1 MKNKKK
7 PVKPQPP
14 GNKPK
19 AKIIVKQEVFWRKHV
34 PAALIIL
41 VISIGLYF
49 STRNFDYAL
58 DDMVVISDNT
68 FTNQGFAGIKKIFT
82 EESFTGFYQKQQDLV
97 AGSRYRPLSIM
108 TFAIER
114 QFFQSPKEDGYG
126 NPVKDAGGKQLIS
139 GNPAISHFINI
150 LLYALSALL
159 LYRVLFLLFPA
170 KNGCKWYM
178 SVPFVATLL
187 FIVHPLH
194 TEVVANIKGRDEI
207 MSLIF
212 SLAALYYTFRFV
224 SSKKIKL
231 LLASAVCY
239 FLALLSKENALTFL
253 VIIPL
258 TVYFFTNAKRSVILR
273 TSLIFLFVTFIY
285 LIIRFKVVGF
295 IVKDN
300 VITDIMN
307 NPFLGMRF
315 GQKIATIIY
324 TLGLYVKL
332 LFIPHPLTHDYY
344 PYTISVMTF
353 SDWQIWVSLALYILL
368 GLIAIKG
375 FKNKNPLSYS
385 VLFYIITLSIVSNLV
400 LPIGA
405 FMNERFIYMS
415 SVGFC
420 VAMAYLG
427 LEKLPALYSKH
438 SAKLRWTGIMILAVF
453 TIYFLVRTVLRVP
466 VWKNNF
472 TLSEADIVT
481 SANSTRA
488 NCYMGMG
495 LYMESLQVRDT
506 LIKMKLLDSAD
517 AYVKKSLE
525 IYPAYGAAFQML
537 SVLSSEE
544 FKYDD
549 DATKLLNSF
558 SVVLLNK
565 KNNPEEIDRYLL
577 WMNRRGKYNQQL
589 LLFYHKIAY
598 ELFFKQEHIINKAEK
613 YCRMGLTLDPNN
625 EILQKDLLE
634 IEAAKPHL

>member
-1 MKNKKK
+1 MKSKKK
-7 PVKPQPP
+7 PVKPQPSA
-14 GNKPK
+14 NKPK
-19 AKIIVKQEVFWRKHV
+19 AKVLVKQEAFWRKHV

-41 VISIGLYF
+41 VISTGLYF
-49 STRNFDYAL
+49 NTRNFDYAL

-68 FTNQGFAGIKKIFT
+68 FTNQGFAGIRKIFT

-139 GNPAISHFINI
+139 GNPAISHFINV
-150 LLYALSALL
+150 LLYALSAIL

-170 KNGCKWYM
+170 KPGHKWYV
-178 SVPFVATLL
+178 SIPFVATLL

-207 MSLIF
+207 MSLFF

-224 SSKKIKL
+224 NNNKIKL
-231 LLASAVCY
+231 LLTSAVCY

-253 VIIPL
+253 AVIPL
-258 TVYFFTNAKRSVILR
+258 TVYFFTHTKRAEILR
-273 TSLIFLFVTFIY
+273 ISLSLLLVSFIY
-285 LIIRFKVVGF
+285 LIIRYNVIGF
-295 IVKDN
+295 IVKDT
-300 VITDIMN
+300 VIKDIMN
-307 NPFLGMRF
+307 NPFLGMSF
-315 GQKIATIIY
+315 SQKMATIIY

-353 SDWQIWVSLALYILL
+353 SDWQTWVSLALYLL
-368 GLIAIKG
+368 LCFIALKG
-375 FKNKNPLSYS
+375 FKTKSPLSYS
-385 VLFYIITLSIVSNLV
+385 ILFYIITLSIVSNLI

-420 VAMAYLG
+420 IAMAYLG
-427 LEKLPALYSKH
+427 LEKLPALNSKYA
-438 SAKLRWTGIMILAVF
+438 AKLRWAGTMILAIF
-453 TIYFLVRTVLRVP
+453 AIYFLARTALRVP
-466 VWKNNF
+466 VWKNNYS
-472 TLSEADIVT
+472 LSKADILT

-495 LYMESLQVRDT
+495 LYMESLQISDT
-506 LIKMKLLDSAD
+506 VTKMKLLDSAD
-517 AYVKKSLE
+517 MYMKKSLE
-525 IYPAYGAAFQML
+525 IYPTYGAAFQML
-537 SVLSSEE
+537 SVLASEE

-549 DATKLLNSF
+549 DAGKLLNSF

-565 KNNPEEIDRYLL
+565 KNSPDEVDRYLL
-577 WMNRRGKYNQQL
+577 WMNRKGKYNRQL
-589 LLFYHKIAY
+589 LQFYHKMAN
-598 ELFFKQEHIINKAEK
+598 ELFLKQEHAIDKAEK
-613 YCRMGLTLDPNN
+613 YCRMGLSLDPGN
-625 EILQKDLLE
+625 ELLLKDLGE
-634 IEAAKPHL
+634 IKAAKPPF